1 MYRKT
6 AASVALLLICCVLS
20 SCHRDSLP
28 EHDFERVAYPGP
40 TAAPLLVIGV
50 DGLEWNVILTMLR
63 DGSLPHLA
71 RLMRQGV
78 YGRLNT
84 LRNPESPIVWT
95 SVATGKIPAK
105 HGIVAFTR
113 RDEKG
118 NRQLYS
124 NGDRK
129 TKALWNI
136 LSDYGKRVAVIGWW
150 MTYPVEEING
160 IMVAQTNTLGGVPW
174 KGSLIEGLPGQVWP
188 LAEQSEMM
196 ALFKRSH
203 ERLPDFTNEIFGPFP
218 YPLTEMGKRLWAD
231 CQWSFRADATYLSI
245 ARRLLESEKPFDLMM
260 VYFGGPDVVGHRF
273 WRYMQPELYDHPPS
287 QQEIE
292 NFGDVIT
299 DYYAYI
305 DRSVGAL
312 TDALGP
318 DASVMI
324 ISDHGM
330 QPHGLKFD
338 AIKASKLKFSGYH
351 FGWSPGVI
359 IVAGSRIRHTPGRK
373 KPEDLRQDDLQPLG
387 SIYDIAPTILTWMR
401 IPLGRDMDG
410 RPLAQL
416 ATDDFDISNQPES
429 VSTHDTRAFLASRPT
444 LRMDAASHRERLEQ
458 LRSLGYIN

>member
-6 AASVALLLICCVLS
+6 AVSVTLLLVLCVVS
-20 SCHRDSLP
+20 SCRRDIGP
-28 EHDFERVAYPGP
+28 EDEFAKVAHPGP
-40 TAAPLLVIGV
+40 SAAPLLLIGV
-50 DGLEWNVILTMLR
+50 DGLEWSVVLTMLR
-63 DGSLPHLA
+63 ADSLPHLG

-78 YGRLNT
+78 YGQLNT
-84 LRNPESPIVWT
+84 LRDPLSPVVWT

-113 RDEKG
+113 QDNEG
-118 NRQLYS
+118 EQQLYN

-136 LSDYGKRVAVIGWW
+136 FSDYGKRVAVIGWW

-160 IMVAQTNTLGGVPW
+160 IMVAQTNTLGGAPW
-174 KGSLIEGLPGQVWP
+174 KGRLIEGLPGQVWP
-188 LAEQSEMM
+188 AAEQSAMM
-196 ALFKRSH
+196 ALLKKSQ
-203 ERLPDFTNEIFGPFP
+203 ERLPDLTNEIFRPFSH
-218 YPLTEMGKRLWAD
+218 PLTERTKRLWAD

-245 ARRLLESEKPFDLMM
+245 ARRLLESETSFDLMM

-287 QQEIE
+287 SKEIE

-312 TDALGP
+312 TEAVGA

-330 QPHGLKFD
+330 QPHGRELD
-338 AIKASKLKFSGYH
+338 AVEASNLGFSGEH
-351 FGWSPGVI
+351 GGWSPGVI
-359 IVAGSRIRHTPGRK
+359 IAAGSGIRQAPGRK
-373 KPEDLRQDDLQPLG
+373 KLEDLRPDDLQALG
-387 SIYDIAPTILTWMR
+387 SIYDIAPTILSWMR
-401 IPLGRDMDG
+401 VPLGRDMDG
-410 RPLAQL
+410 RPLARL
-416 ATDDFDISNQPES
+416 AADDFDISNQPES
-429 VSTHDTRAFLASRPT
+429 VPTHDTPAFLASRPT
-444 LRMDAASHRERLEQ
+444 LGMDAASHRERLEQ
-458 LRSLGYIN
+458 LRSLGYID

>member
-1 MYRKT
+1 M
-6 AASVALLLICCVLS
+6 
-20 SCHRDSLP
+20 
-28 EHDFERVAYPGP
+28 
-40 TAAPLLVIGV
+40 
-50 DGLEWNVILTMLR
+50 
-63 DGSLPHLA
+63 
-71 RLMRQGV
+71 
-78 YGRLNT
+78 
-84 LRNPESPIVWT
+84 
-95 SVATGKIPAK
+95 
-105 HGIVAFTR
+105 
-113 RDEKG
+113 
-118 NRQLYS
+118 
-124 NGDRK
+124 
-129 TKALWNI
+129 
-136 LSDYGKRVAVIGWW
+136 
-150 MTYPVEEING
+150 
-160 IMVAQTNTLGGVPW
+160 
-174 KGSLIEGLPGQVWP
+174 
-188 LAEQSEMM
+188 
-196 ALFKRSH
+196 
-203 ERLPDFTNEIFGPFP
+203 
-218 YPLTEMGKRLWAD
+218 
-231 CQWSFRADATYLSI
+231 
-245 ARRLLESEKPFDLMM
+245 
-260 VYFGGPDVVGHRF
+260 
-273 WRYMQPELYDHPPS
+273 
-287 QQEIE
+287 
-292 NFGDVIT
+292 
-299 DYYAYI
+299 
-305 DRSVGAL
+305 GAL